1 MYKDK
6 CKKGMTDMS
15 EFTLKTRLLAALK
28 GEPVDKVPVCS
39 VTQTGI
45 VELMDE
51 VGAPWPESHT
61 DPELMAKL
69 AIANYELSG
78 LEAVRVPYCLTVLV
92 EAMDC
97 EINMGTKNRQPSV
110 TGHPY
115 PKDLE
120 GAAVPADLL
129 QKGRIPAVLEAI
141 KIVREKVGPDV
152 PIVGGME
159 GPITVASDLVSVK
172 SFMKWSIKKTDL
184 FEQALDLATE
194 AAIIYANALVEAGAD
209 VIAIADPVASPDLMS
224 PDSFRQFLQ
233 PRLQKFSASVNS
245 VTVLHIC
252 GNVNPIISDMAD
264 CGFEG
269 LSVEE
274 KIGSAK
280 KAKEVIGDRARFV
293 GNISSPFTLLPGPVD
308 KIKAEAKQALEDGV
322 DVLAPGCG
330 IAPMTPLENIKAM
343 VAARDEY
350 YA

>member
-1 MYKDK
+1 
-6 CKKGMTDMS
+6 MS
-15 EFTLKTRLLAALK
+15 EFTLKTRLLAALEGK
-28 GEPVDKVPVCS
+28 PVDKVPVCS

-45 VELMDE
+45 VELMDV
-51 VGAPWPESHT
+51 VGAPWPEAHT
-61 DPELMAKL
+61 NPELMAKL
-69 AIANYELSG
+69 AIANHELSG
-78 LEAVRVPYCLTVLV
+78 LEAVRIPYCLTVLV
-92 EAMDC
+92 EAMGC
-97 EINMGTKNRQPSV
+97 GINMGTKNRQPSV
-110 TGHPY
+110 TDHPY

-120 GAAVPADLL
+120 GAAVPTDLL
-129 QKGRIPAVLEAI
+129 QRGRIPVVLEAI
-141 KIVREKVGPDV
+141 KIIREKVGPDV
-152 PIVGGME
+152 PIIGGME

-172 SFMKWSIKKTDL
+172 SFMKWSLKKTDL

-209 VIAIADPVASPDLMS
+209 VISVADPVASPDLMS
-224 PDSFRQFLQ
+224 PDSFKKFLKA
-233 PRLQKFSASVNS
+233 RLQKFSSSVNS

-252 GNVNPIISDMAD
+252 GNVNPILSDMAD
-264 CGFEG
+264 CDFEG

-274 KIGSAK
+274 KIGSPK
-280 KAKEVIGDRARFV
+280 KAKGVIGDRARFV

-308 KIKAEAKQALEDGV
+308 KIKAEAKQALAEGV

>member
-1 MYKDK
+1 
-6 CKKGMTDMS
+6 MS
-15 EFTLKTRLLAALK
+15 EFTLKTRLLAALEGK
-28 GEPVDKVPVCS
+28 PVDKVPVCS

-51 VGAPWPESHT
+51 VGAAWPEAHT
-61 DPELMAKL
+61 NPELIAKL

-78 LEAVRVPYCLTVLV
+78 LEAVRLPYCLTVLV
-92 EAMDC
+92 EAMGC

-110 TGHPY
+110 VAHPY
-115 PKDLE
+115 PKSLDD
-120 GAAVPADLL
+120 AAIPADLL
-129 QKGRIPAVLEAI
+129 QRGRIPAVLEAI

-152 PIVGGME
+152 PIIGGME
-159 GPITVASDLVSVK
+159 GPITIASDLVSVK

-184 FEQALDLATE
+184 FEQALDLSTE
-194 AAIIYANALVEAGAD
+194 AAIAYANAMVEAGAD

-233 PRLQKFSASVNS
+233 SRLQKFSANVNS

-252 GNVNPIISDMAD
+252 GKVNAILSDMAD

-274 KIGSAK
+274 KIGTAK
-280 KAKEVIGDRARFV
+280 VGKEIIGDRARLV
-293 GNISSPFTLLPGPVD
+293 GNISSPFTLLPGPID
-308 KIKAEAKQALEDGV
+308 KIKAEAKEALEGGV

-330 IAPMTPLENIKAM
+330 IAPMTPLENIKAL
-343 VAARDEY
+343 VAARDEF